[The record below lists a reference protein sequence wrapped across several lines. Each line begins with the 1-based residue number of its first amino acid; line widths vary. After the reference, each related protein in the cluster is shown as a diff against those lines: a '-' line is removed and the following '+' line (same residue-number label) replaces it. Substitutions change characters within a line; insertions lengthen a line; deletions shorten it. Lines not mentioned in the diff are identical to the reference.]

1 MALTVDE
8 LKTSLLESYDRLV
21 PELDLSEGSTERD
34 IFIEAPAAGALG
46 PLVGQLN
53 VVEQIQR
60 IYRNADSLPVS
71 LVDEWGVDNFN
82 IERIPA
88 APASGTVVFYSF
100 SFTDPI
106 SIPEN
111 TRIQTSDANPV
122 VYVTQTSSL
131 YSPVDAPVFYNA
143 TRSRYEFIVQVQSLN
158 AGDGTGTGVASIDT
172 IVSSIDGID
181 GVTNDLPINSGL
193 PAETNANYIL
203 RISQLYQGRTT
214 ETNLGLNAFFS
225 EFFADFRIVKFGG
238 PGYTRSKY
246 PGGVDVYYPVEREL
260 NVVETFNIP
269 GTDFQ
274 GSFIFSN
281 QPVMSITSVVGD
293 VSGELPEN
301 LYTLLKD
308 NGLLKESVRSRD
320 GIKINSPG
328 INDTTITVSYSYN
341 DFLNSVNAS
350 LSSEDFRKPGG
361 DYLVRR
367 SNRVTVDLTVPVR
380 FESGAVQSTTTN
392 NIVNTLSNFI
402 NDTLQGSVIRK
413 GDLVNTAE
421 VPGVDIVNYSTF
433 AITLSGGGQIDEQGD
448 IVLGGFEY
456 AEIGVITVV
465 PF

>member
-1 MALTVDE
+1 M
-8 LKTSLLESYDRLV
+8 
-21 PELDLSEGSTERD
+21 DLRRCR
-34 IFIEAPAAGALG
+34 
-46 PLVGQLN
+46 QN
-53 VVEQIQR
+53 KR
-60 IYRNADSLPVS
+60 
-71 LVDEWGVDNFN
+71 
-82 IERIPA
+82 
-88 APASGTVVFYSF
+88 
-100 SFTDPI
+100 
-106 SIPEN
+106 N
-111 TRIQTSDANPV
+111 TRNYRKIQERRK
-122 VYVTQTSSL
+122 SSK
-131 YSPVDAPVFYNA
+131 
-143 TRSRYEFIVQVQSLN
+143 
-158 AGDGTGTGVASIDT
+158 
-172 IVSSIDGID
+172 
-181 GVTNDLPINSGL
+181 
-193 PAETNANYIL
+193 NY
-203 RISQLYQGRTT
+203 RKKNQKN
-214 ETNLGLNAFFS
+214 NLGLNAFFS